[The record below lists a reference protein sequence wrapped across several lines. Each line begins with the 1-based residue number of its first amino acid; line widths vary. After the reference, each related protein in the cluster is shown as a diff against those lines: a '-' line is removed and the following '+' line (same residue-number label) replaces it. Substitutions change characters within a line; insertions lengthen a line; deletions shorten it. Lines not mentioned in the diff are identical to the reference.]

1 MRVLMLGWEF
11 PPHIS
16 GGLGTACEGLTLG
29 LAKHAVEVSFIVP
42 KRWGD
47 EEAGHMRLLGCEDVV
62 IEHAAGIGAAPA
74 ATPSASSTPARAL
87 ADVAAEAAPVEEA
100 AAAAAPTA
108 TAAPATRFSV
118 LGVDSALTP
127 YADDAS
133 YARTVGEAEAAA
145 ALAASAPPAAREVV
159 AAAARLAGEFPGL
172 PELRSEA
179 ALRARRRAGRFS
191 GRYGPDLMSEVARYA
206 LAVGE
211 IARGL
216 QVDVVHA
223 HDWMTYPAGLL
234 AARLLGKPLVT
245 HMHATEY
252 DRSGDHPNPRVAA
265 IERDGMRAARLVV
278 PVSHYTAGV
287 VRRRYGV
294 DPAKI
299 RVVHNAVTHREQVRD
314 WRVERGIPEPVVLF
328 LGRVTFQKG
337 PDYFL
342 EAAARV
348 VAVEKRVKFVVAGS
362 GDMLP
367 AMIERSAEL
376 GLARHVHF
384 TGFLRGK
391 DVERIFAHADL
402 YVMPS
407 VSEPF
412 GITPLEAMALDT
424 PAIVSR
430 QSGVSEVLAH
440 ALKVDFWN
448 VEELADK
455 ILAVLR
461 LPALREALAENG
473 KAEVRRLHWDLVG
486 ARMLEVYREAAA

>member
-29 LAKHAVEVSFIVP
+29 LAKHAVAVTFVVP

-47 EEAGHMRLLGCEDVV
+47 EDAQHMQLIGCEDLS
-62 IEHAAGIGAAPA
+62 IEGDIENAAEIAGASATQADSGSTELESSAAGSVTAVISQSIPLAELPTSAA
-74 ATPSASSTPARAL
+74 
-87 ADVAAEAAPVEEA
+87 
-100 AAAAAPTA
+100 
-108 TAAPATRFSV
+108 SV
-118 LGVDSALTP
+118 LWIDSALTP
-127 YADDAS
+127 YLDDDG
-133 YARTVGEAEAAA
+133 YARSISASDGSRAPAQYAPIPVPEVLAAA
-145 ALAASAPPAAREVV
+145 IRIVED
-159 AAAARLAGEFPGL
+159 FPSL
-172 PELRSEA
+172 PELRVEA
-179 ALRARRRAGRFS
+179 ERRARRTKPRFS
-191 GRYGPDLMSEVARYA
+191 GHYGPDLMSEVARYA

-211 IARGL
+211 LARGL
-216 QVDVVHA
+216 DVDVVHA

-252 DRSGDHPNPRVAA
+252 DRSGEHPNPRVAA
-265 IERDGMRAARLVV
+265 IEREGMHAARLVV
-278 PVSHYTAGV
+278 PVSHYTASV
-287 VRRRYGV
+287 VRKRYGV
-294 DPAKI
+294 DPGKI

-391 DVERIFAHADL
+391 QVERVIAHADL

-448 VEELADK
+448 VDELADK

-473 KAEVRRLHWDLVG
+473 KAEVRRLHWDVVG
-486 ARMLEVYREAAA
+486 ERMLGVYQEAAA